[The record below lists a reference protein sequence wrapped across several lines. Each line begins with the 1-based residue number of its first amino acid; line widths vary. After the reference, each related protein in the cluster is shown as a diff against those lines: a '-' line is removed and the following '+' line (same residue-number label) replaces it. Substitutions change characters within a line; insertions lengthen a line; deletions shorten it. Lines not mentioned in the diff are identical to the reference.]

1 MLSESIVALILAAST
16 QLVAAQNPQEPV
28 NGETGGSLSVN
39 PTVANADITVRGTDW
54 LWAAFA
60 IMLASGIGVLA
71 WGLSRPVG
79 TRAFHYIGVF
89 ILFTASFAYFSMASD
104 LGSTPVYVEFV
115 RYRGNLFTNEAIN
128 PYTRSIWYVRY
139 IDWVIT
145 TPLLLLELLL
155 ATGLPTGD
163 IVLIIFFDLI
173 MIIGGLV
180 GSLVPTSYKWG
191 YFTGACVAEIFITY
205 QLIFPARKS
214 AKGLGTQAYK
224 AYTTSA
230 LILSVL
236 WFLYPIAWGL
246 ADGGNVIT
254 PDSEMIFYGVLD
266 VIAKPVFLIYH
277 LFSLRSVPY
286 ESFQLQSGH
295 YSAYA
300 HVPGAAAQSYHGPVT
315 AEKRAPG
322 AHSVPAGNVGGDA
335 HAHGAPGTGTYP
347 GQVHVAGSPDR
358 TSNVTAV

>member
-1 MLSESIVALILAAST
+1 MPMCRILS
-16 QLVAAQNPQEPV
+16 Q
-28 NGETGGSLSVN
+28 
-39 PTVANADITVRGTDW
+39 
-54 LWAAFA
+54 
-60 IMLASGIGVLA
+60 
-71 WGLSRPVG
+71 
-79 TRAFHYIGVF
+79 
-89 ILFTASFAYFSMASD
+89 
-104 LGSTPVYVEFV
+104 
-115 RYRGNLFTNEAIN
+115 
-128 PYTRSIWYVRY
+128 
-139 IDWVIT
+139 
-145 TPLLLLELLL
+145 
-155 ATGLPTGD
+155 
-163 IVLIIFFDLI
+163 LI

-191 YFTGACVAEIFITY
+191 YFTGACIAEIFITY

-214 AKGLGTQAYK
+214 AKGLGTHAYK

-246 ADGGNVIT
+246 ADGGVCSLLILFGDCHANEPLTATGNVIS

-300 HVPGAAAQSYHGPVT
+300 HVPGAGAQSYHGPVV

>member
-1 MLSESIVALILAAST
+1 MCHF
-16 QLVAAQNPQEPV
+16 AAQ
-28 NGETGGSLSVN
+28 S
-39 PTVANADITVRGTDW
+39 
-54 LWAAFA
+54 
-60 IMLASGIGVLA
+60 
-71 WGLSRPVG
+71 VG

-163 IVLIIFFDLI
+163 IVLIIFFDVSRGLLHDRWDAADCDVHMPNLLQLI

-246 ADGGNVIT
+246 ADGGAC
-254 PDSEMIFYGVLD
+254 SL
-266 VIAKPVFLIYH
+266 LI
-277 LFSLRSVPY
+277 LLR
-286 ESFQLQSGH
+286 
-295 YSAYA
+295 
-300 HVPGAAAQSYHGPVT
+300 
-315 AEKRAPG
+315 
-322 AHSVPAGNVGGDA
+322 DC
-335 HAHGAPGTGTYP
+335 HA
-347 GQVHVAGSPDR
+347 DE
-358 TSNVTAV
+358 